1 MRFATLATFKQ
12 KGKLFEG
19 TCKIPFHPYFYYFIP
34 SRERNMVRHR
44 KWREEKTEKTV
55 TPLPPSDPVS
65 TGMVFV
71 FWFFKFKVKHDLGL
85 GILVRLD

>member
-1 MRFATLATFKQ
+1 
-12 KGKLFEG
+12 
-19 TCKIPFHPYFYYFIP
+19 
-34 SRERNMVRHR
+34 MVRHR

-55 TPLPPSDPVS
+55 KPVTPSDPVS

-71 FWFFKFKVKHDLGL
+71 FWFFKFTVEHDLGL